1 MPGYCVQET
10 KEGIRSMKQP
20 FWKLNLG
27 LLIIAC
33 SLLTLMLLY
42 KIKLQKP
49 YSIQISEPVA
59 LTLEH
64 KQESFDAAKIYQE
77 DLFRTYIA
85 PRLEKSIASEPAK
98 PMPQPPAPVIK
109 TPPTI
114 EPAKI
119 VEPLPLTL
127 TGVFMMNNDTQN
139 RAIISNTKSQDEGI
153 YKVGD
158 EIEDAQIVKILPRSV
173 LLIRSNGQR
182 EMIYISQDAATAD
195 SLKLVPKDWS
205 RVVKHTDDNSYLV
218 DKDEFATV
226 IINIS
231 NLIDMFNLA
240 TAYKQGVSIGI
251 KIGNFESSS
260 LATNF
265 EFTPGDIITKINN
278 MPVTTTSERLA
289 IYKEVTHLS
298 NGANVTIEYLR
309 NEQPATKVITLGAI
323 VPPLISITKNEPPEK
338 QRARIEKDQQL
349 EALKQRE
356 KFAPTL
362 RDIRQREQ
370 ENIIR
375 HQRAVENHKLR
386 GRRNG

>member
-1 MPGYCVQET
+1 
-10 KEGIRSMKQP
+10 MKQP